1 MTADPPVQAPIAA
14 MEGDER
20 QRDLEGT
27 GNFRRRWE
35 DAPPAPPTPAQ
46 HPVKDIVL
54 PLAVVIGLIAN
65 ALMIG
70 IAWGR
75 FSQRMDTYEGVQAS
89 QDQRITKTEEEV
101 LRLRDRL
108 RDAERDI
115 DDGERRFLLL
125 DDYTRGRVDRL
136 PYKAPPPARW

>member
-1 MTADPPVQAPIAA
+1 MTADPPIQM
-14 MEGDER
+14 MEGDR
-20 QRDLEGT
+20 RDLEGT
-27 GNFRRRWE
+27 GSFRHRRWDDE
-35 DAPPAPPTPAQ
+35 SPPPPPPP

-54 PLAVVIGLIAN
+54 PLAVVIGLLAN

-75 FSQRMDTYEGVQAS
+75 FSQRMDTYEGVQSS
-89 QDQRITKTEEEV
+89 QELRITKTEEGA
-101 LRLRDRL
+101 LALRDRL

-115 DDGERRFLLL
+115 KDGERRFLLL

>member
-1 MTADPPVQAPIAA
+1 MTADPPVPIA
-14 MEGDER
+14 MEDR
-20 QRDLEGT
+20 RLEET
-27 GNFRRRWE
+27 GSFRHRRWDDE
-35 DAPPAPPTPAQ
+35 GPAPPPPPQ

-54 PLAVVIGLIAN
+54 PLAVVIGLLAN

-75 FSQRMDTYEGVQAS
+75 FSQRMDTYEGVQS
-89 QDQRITKTEEEV
+89 TLVQRLTKAEEAA
-101 LRLRDRL
+101 LALRDRM

-115 DDGERRFLLL
+115 DENERRFLLL